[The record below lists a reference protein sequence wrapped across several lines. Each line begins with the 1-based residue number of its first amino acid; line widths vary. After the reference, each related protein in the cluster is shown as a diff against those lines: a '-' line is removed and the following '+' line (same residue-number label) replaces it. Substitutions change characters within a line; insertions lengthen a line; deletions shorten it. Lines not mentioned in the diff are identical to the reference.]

1 MGMRVAAVDIG
12 TVTARLLV
20 ADVANGRVSEV
31 VRRSAITHLG
41 EGWTQTGVLSAE
53 GMARV
58 EQVLAEFVTEARALG
73 ATRFT
78 GVATSATRDAENA
91 DEFLDRL
98 AAVGLRP
105 EVISG
110 DREAYLSF
118 RGATYGAI
126 GAGLLVVDVGGGS
139 TELVLGRVE
148 AEEARTT
155 DIEMARSIDIGSR
168 RVTELFLRSDPP
180 TARELDEAAGWAADE
195 LRPYFGALR
204 ERPRE
209 MISVAGTA
217 TSLAAI
223 EQALDPYDSARVH
236 GYRITGPALVDTLER
251 LASLKLEER
260 RRVAGLEPE
269 RAGVIVGGALILQ
282 TVMALAGL
290 SSTLVS
296 EQDILYGMV
305 LDLDA
310 SDGARP

>member
-1 MGMRVAAVDIG
+1 MRIAAIDIG

-20 ADVANGRVSEV
+20 ADVAGGRVAEV
-31 VRRSAITHLG
+31 VRRSVITHLG

-58 EQVLAEFVTEARALG
+58 ERVVGGFVAEARMLG
-73 ATRFT
+73 ADRFA
-78 GVATSATRDAENA
+78 GVATSATRDAANA
-91 DEFLDRL
+91 GDLLERL
-98 AAVGLRP
+98 GAIGLRP

-118 RGATYGAI
+118 LGATYGVT
-126 GAGLLVVDVGGGS
+126 GGGLLVVDVGGGS
-139 TELVLGRVE
+139 TELVLGKVDADDGRSVE
-148 AEEARTT
+148 
-155 DIEMARSIDIGSR
+155 IETARSVDIGSR
-168 RVTELFLRSDPP
+168 RVTELFLRADPP
-180 TARELDEAAGWAADE
+180 TAREIDEAAGWAADE

-223 EQALDPYDSARVH
+223 EQALDPYDSTRVH
-236 GYRITGPALVDTLER
+236 GYRITGPALVDTLEH
-251 LASLKLEER
+251 LASLTLEER

-282 TVMALAGL
+282 MVMALAGL

-305 LDLDA
+305 LDLGA
-310 SDGARP
+310 SEGERP